1 MKNLSAMLLAACACA
16 MSLQVLAET
25 PDKAPSVAVSEIKD
39 GIYLLQGRGG
49 NVVAFTGADGVLLID
64 NDYAPL
70 AGAYVT
76 ALEKVAP
83 EVDAP
88 QYVINTHWHSD
99 HTGNNGF
106 WAQKNSVLVAQ
117 VNVRE
122 RMSTRQDMKTLDTVV
137 EPSPAKA
144 LPVITYDS
152 SMALHFNGEDIQLEH
167 FANGHTDGDSVV
179 FFSKANVVH
188 VGDHFFLDAFPFVD
202 MDSGGNLASYV
213 ANVGALL
220 DRFDADT
227 IIVPGHGTKVASK
240 ADLQRFHDMIL
251 ATSTI
256 VQEGTAKGLSVDQL
270 VQRGLGEEWA
280 TWGKGFVNEAL
291 WIQTIAASQ

>member
-1 MKNLSAMLLAACACA
+1 MKNISVILLAVCGIA
-16 MSLQVLAET
+16 MPLQILAAA
-25 PDKAPSVAVSEIKD
+25 PDEAPSVAVSAIKD

-49 NVVAFTGADGVLLID
+49 NVVAFAGADGFLLID
-64 NDYAPL
+64 DDYGPL
-70 AGAYVT
+70 ADAYVA
-76 ALEKVAP
+76 ALEKVVP

-106 WAQKNSVLVAQ
+106 WAQKSAILVAHG
-117 VNVRE
+117 NVRE
-122 RMSTRQDMKTLDTVV
+122 RMSTRQDMKAIGMVV

-144 LPVITYDS
+144 LPVITYDN
-152 SMALHFNGEDIQLEH
+152 SMALHFNGEDIELEH

-202 MDSGGNLASYV
+202 LDSGGNLASYI
-213 ANVGALL
+213 ANVGAMLT
-220 DRFDADT
+220 RFDADT
-227 IIVPGHGTKVASK
+227 IIVPGHGSTVASTV
-240 ADLQRFHDMIL
+240 DLQRFHDMML
-251 ATSTI
+251 ATSVV
-256 VQEGTAKGLSVDQL
+256 VQEGLAQGLSVEQL
-270 VQRGLGEEWA
+270 VQRGLGEEWVD
-280 TWGKGFVNEAL
+280 WGKGFVNEAL